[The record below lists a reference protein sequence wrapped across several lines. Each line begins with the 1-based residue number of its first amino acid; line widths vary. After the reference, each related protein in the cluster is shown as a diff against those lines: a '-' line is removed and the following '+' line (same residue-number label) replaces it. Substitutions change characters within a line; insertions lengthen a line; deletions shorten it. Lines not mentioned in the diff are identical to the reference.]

1 MLVVHRLENRKVE
14 VGLWGVREAV
24 EAWGVLTSSHG

>member
-1 MLVVHRLENRKVE
+1 MLVVQRLEDCKVE
-14 VGLWGVREAV
+14 VGLWGVMEDV